1 MCKTIIFAVLT
12 TLGFC
17 ICSCSPSPTAQLERT
32 QEELPLVSSEGFPNI
47 DGSTSTAPLG
57 AKIICAM
64 MEVPCS
70 WIEFVDGNRYLM
82 PDLTEYKDEFPGF
95 GHHGTHSAYLN
106 LIDREADLILVARM
120 PSKEEIGLALKAG
133 VSLDVR
139 PIALDAFV
147 FMVNENNPI
156 QVLSLDQIRGIYT
169 GDIVDWE
176 QVGGSPGR
184 IHPYQRNDQ
193 SGSQQLMKSLVMK
206 EIPMVDAPEL
216 ILLKMIAP
224 FYAISEDPEG
234 IGYSVFYY
242 EENMAPNEYIKL
254 IAVEGVQPTQESIRT
269 RKYPFTSAVYA
280 VVRSE
285 SPPDSL
291 AMRLRDWLLTVEGQA
306 LIAQSGYAPYSND

>member
-1 MCKTIIFAVLT
+1 
-12 TLGFC
+12 
-17 ICSCSPSPTAQLERT
+17 
-32 QEELPLVSSEGFPNI
+32 
-47 DGSTSTAPLG
+47 
-57 AKIICAM
+57 
-64 MEVPCS
+64 
-70 WIEFVDGNRYLM
+70 
-82 PDLTEYKDEFPGF
+82 
-95 GHHGTHSAYLN
+95 
-106 LIDREADLILVARM
+106 
-120 PSKEEIGLALKAG
+120 
-133 VSLDVR
+133 
-139 PIALDAFV
+139 
-147 FMVNENNPI
+147 
-156 QVLSLDQIRGIYT
+156 
-169 GDIVDWE
+169 VDWE

-269 RKYPFTSAVYA
+269 RKYPFTSEVYA

-291 AMRLRDWLLTVEGQA
+291 AVRLRDWLQTADGQA
-306 LIAQSGYAPYSND
+306 LIAQSGYAPFSND